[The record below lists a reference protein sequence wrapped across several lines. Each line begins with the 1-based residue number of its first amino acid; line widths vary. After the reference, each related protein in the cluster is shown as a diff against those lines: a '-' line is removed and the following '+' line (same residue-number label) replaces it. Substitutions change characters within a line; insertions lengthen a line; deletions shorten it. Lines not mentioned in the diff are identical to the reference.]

1 MSSTEV
7 TIKKKSKMK
16 QFKKYLPLYLMLLP
30 GCVYL
35 FINNYIPMAGI
46 IIAFKKVDFSK
57 GIFRSPWNGLEN
69 FRFLFQTKDAFIIT
83 RNTILYNVAFI
94 IVNTVVGILLAILI
108 CEIQSKLAKKV
119 YQSVILVPFLMS
131 MVILSYI
138 VYALFSSENGMVNNT
153 ILPLLGMEPKSW
165 YNEPQY
171 WPAILII
178 TNCWKGVGYGC
189 LIYISSIV
197 GIDKAYYEAAKLD
210 GATRWQQIKYI
221 TLPGLKTTVITLT
234 LLSIGRIFYSDF
246 GLFYQ
251 VPMNSGTILNTTNV
265 IDTYVY
271 RALLQLGNV
280 GMASAAGVYQSLVGF
295 VIVLLSNL
303 MVKKID
309 PDSALFITSRG

>member
-1 MSSTEV
+1 MNRLSV
-7 TIKKKSKMK
+7 KKRKGHKIS
-16 QFKKYLPLYLMLLP
+16 KKYWPLYLMMLP
-30 GCVYL
+30 GCLYL
-35 FINNYIPMAGI
+35 LINNYIPMAGI
-46 IIAFKKVDFSK
+46 VIAFKKVNFST
-57 GIFRSPWNGLEN
+57 GIFDSPFVGLEN
-69 FRFLFQTKDAFIIT
+69 FKFLFQTKDAFVIT

-94 IVNTVVGILLAILI
+94 VVNMIVGIFLAILI
-108 CEIQSKLAKKV
+108 CEIQSKFAKKI
-119 YQSVILVPFLMS
+119 YQSAVLVPFLMS

-138 VYALFSSENGMVNNT
+138 VYALFSSENGMVNNS
-153 ILPLLGMEPKSW
+153 IMPFLGKEPISW
-165 YNEPQY
+165 YNEPKY

-189 LIYISSIV
+189 LIYISTII
-197 GIDKAYYEAAKLD
+197 GIDKSYYEAAQLD
-210 GATRWQQIKYI
+210 GASRWQLIRHI

-234 LLSIGRIFYSDF
+234 LLSVGRIFYSDF

-251 VPMNSGTILNTTNV
+251 VPMNSGTILDTTNV

-303 MVKKID
+303 VVKKMD
-309 PDSALFITSRG
+309 ADSALF

>member
-1 MSSTEV
+1 MNSTA
-7 TIKKKSKMK
+7 KKRKGWKE
-16 QFKKYLPLYLMLLP
+16 FKKFLPLYLMILP

-46 IIAFKKVDFSK
+46 VIAFKKIDFSK
-57 GIFRSPWNGLEN
+57 GIFASPWNGLEN

-83 RNTILYNVAFI
+83 RNTILYNLAFI
-94 IVNTVVGILLAILI
+94 IVNMVVGILLAILI
-108 CEIQSKLAKKV
+108 CEIQNKMAKKI

-138 VYALFSSENGMVNNT
+138 VYALFSSENGMVNNS
-153 ILPLLGMEPKSW
+153 ILPLFGIEPKSW
-165 YNEPQY
+165 YNEPKY

-189 LIYISSIV
+189 LIYISTIV
-197 GIDKAYYEAAKLD
+197 GIDKSYYEAAKLD
-210 GATRWQQIKYI
+210 GASRWQQIRYI
-221 TLPGLKTTVITLT
+221 TLPGLRATVITLT
-234 LLSIGRIFYSDF
+234 LLSVGRIFYSDF

-295 VIVLLSNL
+295 VIVLASNL
-303 MVKKID
+303 LVRKID
-309 PDSALFITSRG
+309 PESALF

>member
-1 MSSTEV
+1 MSSTEI
-7 TIKKKSKMK
+7 TARKHGKGK
-16 QFKKYLPLYLMLLP
+16 QFKKFLPLYLMLLP

-46 IIAFKKVDFSK
+46 IIAFKKMDFSK
-57 GIFRSPWNGLEN
+57 GILGSPWNGLEN

-83 RNTILYNVAFI
+83 RNTILYNLAFI
-94 IVNTVVGILLAILI
+94 IVNMVVGILFAILI
-108 CEIQSKLAKKV
+108 SEVQSKVAKKI

-138 VYALFSSENGMVNNT
+138 VYALFSSENGMINNS

-189 LIYISSIV
+189 LIYLSTII
-197 GIDKAYYEAAKLD
+197 GIDRAYYEAAKLD
-210 GATRWQQIKYI
+210 GATRWQQIKFI

-234 LLSIGRIFYSDF
+234 LLSVGRIFYSDF

-295 VIVLLSNL
+295 VIVLMSNL
-303 MVKKID
+303 LVKKID
-309 PDSALFITSRG
+309 PDSALF

>member
-1 MSSTEV
+1 MSSTEIA
-7 TIKKKSKMK
+7 IKKHGKGK
-16 QFKKYLPLYLMLLP
+16 QFKKFLPLYLMLLP
-30 GCVYL
+30 GCAYL
-35 FINNYIPMAGI
+35 FINNYIPMGGI
-46 IIAFKKVDFSK
+46 IIAFKKMDFSK
-57 GIFRSPWNGLEN
+57 GILRSPWNGLEN

-83 RNTILYNVAFI
+83 RNTILYNLAFI
-94 IVNTVVGILLAILI
+94 IVNMVVGILFAILI
-108 CEIQSKLAKKV
+108 SEIQSKLAKKV

-138 VYALFSSENGMVNNT
+138 VYALFSSENGMINNS

-165 YNEPQY
+165 YNEPRY

-189 LIYISSIV
+189 LIYLSTIV

-234 LLSIGRIFYSDF
+234 LLSVGRIFYSDF

-295 VIVLLSNL
+295 VIVLMSNL
-303 MVKKID
+303 LVKKID
-309 PDSALFITSRG
+309 PDSALF

>member
-1 MSSTEV
+1 MNRLSV
-7 TIKKKSKMK
+7 KKRKGHKIS
-16 QFKKYLPLYLMLLP
+16 KKYWPLYLMMLP
-30 GCVYL
+30 GCLYL
-35 FINNYIPMAGI
+35 LINNYIPMAGI
-46 IIAFKKVDFSK
+46 VIAFKKVNFST
-57 GIFRSPWNGLEN
+57 GIFDSPFVGLEN
-69 FRFLFQTKDAFIIT
+69 FKFLFQTKDAFVIT

-94 IVNTVVGILLAILI
+94 VVNMIVGIFLAILI
-108 CEIQSKLAKKV
+108 CEIQSKFAKKI
-119 YQSVILVPFLMS
+119 YQSAVLVPFLMS

-153 ILPLLGMEPKSW
+153 IMPFLGKEPISW
-165 YNEPQY
+165 YNEPKY
-171 WPAILII
+171 WPAILIV

-189 LIYISSIV
+189 LIYISTII
-197 GIDKAYYEAAKLD
+197 GIDKSYYEAAQLD
-210 GATRWQQIKYI
+210 GASRWQLIRHI

-234 LLSIGRIFYSDF
+234 LLSVGRIFYSDF

-251 VPMNSGTILNTTNV
+251 VPMNSGTILDTTNV

-303 MVKKID
+303 VVKKMD
-309 PDSALFITSRG
+309 ADSALF

>member
-309 PDSALFITSRG
+309 PDSALF

>member
-1 MSSTEV
+1 MNRLSV
-7 TIKKKSKMK
+7 KKRKGHKIS
-16 QFKKYLPLYLMLLP
+16 KKYWPLYLMMLP
-30 GCVYL
+30 GCLYL
-35 FINNYIPMAGI
+35 LINNYIPMAGI
-46 IIAFKKVDFSK
+46 VIAFKKVNFST
-57 GIFRSPWNGLEN
+57 GIFDSPFVGLEN
-69 FRFLFQTKDAFIIT
+69 FKFLFQTKDAFVIT

-94 IVNTVVGILLAILI
+94 VVNMIVGIFLAILI
-108 CEIQSKLAKKV
+108 CEIQSKFAKKI
-119 YQSVILVPFLMS
+119 YQSAVLVPFLMS

-153 ILPLLGMEPKSW
+153 IMPFLGKEPISW
-165 YNEPQY
+165 YNEPKY
-171 WPAILII
+171 WPAILIV

-189 LIYISSIV
+189 LIYISTII
-197 GIDKAYYEAAKLD
+197 GIDKSYYEAAQLD
-210 GATRWQQIKYI
+210 GVSRWQLIRHI

-234 LLSIGRIFYSDF
+234 LLSVGRIFYSDF

-251 VPMNSGTILNTTNV
+251 VPMNSGTILDTTNV

-303 MVKKID
+303 VVKKMD
-309 PDSALFITSRG
+309 ADSALF

>member
-1 MSSTEV
+1 MSSTTMISAKTAV
-7 TIKKKSKMK
+7 RKKSRRK
-16 QFKKYLPLYLMLLP
+16 QFKKFFPLYLMLLP

-46 IIAFKKVDFSK
+46 VIAFKKMDFRK
-57 GIFRSPWNGLEN
+57 GIWGSPWNGLEN
-69 FRFLFQTKDAFIIT
+69 FRFLFQTQDAFIIT
-83 RNTILYNVAFI
+83 RNTILYNLAFI
-94 IVNTVVGILLAILI
+94 IVNMVIGILLAILI
-108 CEIQSKLAKKV
+108 CEVQSKLAKKV
-119 YQSVILVPFLMS
+119 YQSIILVPFLMS

-138 VYALFSSENGMVNNT
+138 VYALFSSENGMVNNS
-153 ILPLLGMEPKSW
+153 ILPLFGAEPKSW

-189 LIYISSIV
+189 LIYISTII
-197 GIDKAYYEAAKLD
+197 GIDKTYYEAAKLD
-210 GATRWQQIKYI
+210 GASRWQQIKYI
-221 TLPGLKTTVITLT
+221 TIPGLKTTVITLT
-234 LLSIGRIFYSDF
+234 LLSVGRIFYSDF

-295 VIVLLSNL
+295 VIVLMSNL
-303 MVKKID
+303 LVKKID
-309 PDSALFITSRG
+309 PDSALF